1 MKEPTPAWRRISA
14 AALKSNLSDW
24 ISLAIKFG
32 LVGVIN
38 TGVDA
43 GIYFMLTRWFGMGDI
58 PVLAKML
65 SFSAGVI
72 NSYFWNERWTFA
84 AANKRRGQF
93 GIFVLVNTAALAIN
107 AGSMKLGLET
117 LAIGELFS
125 LLLATAAAFSWNFV
139 LSKTVV
145 FRNDQ

>member
-1 MKEPTPAWRRISA
+1 MKEPTPAGRRISA
-14 AALKSNLSDW
+14 EALKSNLSDW
-24 ISLAIKFG
+24 ISPAIKFG

-58 PVLAKML
+58 QILAKTL

-72 NSYFWNERWTFA
+72 NSYFWNARWTFA
-84 AANKRRGQF
+84 VANKRRGQF

-107 AGSMKLGLET
+107 AGSMQLGLEI
-117 LAIGELFS
+117 LDIGELFS
-125 LLLATAAAFSWNFV
+125 LLLATAAAFSWSFV

-145 FRNDQ
+145 FRHK